1 MKMPTSTIGIKGF
14 TLLELLIV
22 VLIIG
27 VLTSVVSLSINAAR
41 PSESQILYKSL
52 ESQVKLSQ
60 KISQLKNLK
69 LRLIINENR
78 SKVEQFDPSTHQ
90 WLNAS
95 EIQKVQWKDIIL
107 EPNEIVIDI
116 SPNGQITPVTIKVID
131 TSKSYL
137 LEIK

>member
-1 MKMPTSTIGIKGF
+1 MPTSTIGIKGF

-95 EIQKVQWKDIIL
+95 EIQKVQWVVVSCQWLVVCSLTIL
-107 EPNEIVIDI
+107 CKQLF
-116 SPNGQITPVTIKVID
+116 GLIK
-131 TSKSYL
+131 
-137 LEIK
+137 

>member
-1 MKMPTSTIGIKGF
+1 
-14 TLLELLIV
+14 
-22 VLIIG
+22 
-27 VLTSVVSLSINAAR
+27 
-41 PSESQILYKSL
+41 
-52 ESQVKLSQ
+52 
-60 KISQLKNLK
+60 ISQLKNLK

-95 EIQKVQWKDIIL
+95 EIQKVQWTDTIL